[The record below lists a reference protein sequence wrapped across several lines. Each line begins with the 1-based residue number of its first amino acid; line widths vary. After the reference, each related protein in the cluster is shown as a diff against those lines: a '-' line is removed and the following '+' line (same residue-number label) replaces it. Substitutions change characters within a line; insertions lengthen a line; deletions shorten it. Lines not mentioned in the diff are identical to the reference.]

1 MKANTAS
8 QMPAKGFWKEYYV
21 YDVTQVLTPGTGTQ
35 AANQNLLRTDSD
47 ADFELTKLTYVAN
60 FDQINVQMRD
70 DSSGRYLI
78 QYPIDIKDL
87 AGRNTLAMGQ
97 SNSFLPFILPMPYVI
112 SAASNFTT
120 YAQDYSNQAN
130 TLRLALQGGKI
141 RKGTAPWDYKWR
153 AQIPFW
159 APFTQG
165 AVTVSPLGTA
175 TQNLE
180 TDIDA
185 HFLIQKILAIRTGD
199 ALVNI
204 YDNSRG
210 QSWMN
215 NNIHIDNVAGNGAFP
230 NVLPAPR
237 FIQRGAVLTVNITNL
252 TNANNT
258 INFVFVGKKLY
269 E

>member
-1 MKANTAS
+1 MKQNTAS
-8 QMPAKGFWKEYYV
+8 QMPSKGFWKEYYV

-47 ADFELTKLTYVAN
+47 ADFEMTKLTYVAN
-60 FDQINVQMRD
+60 FDQIYVQMRD

-78 QYPIDIKDL
+78 QYPMDIKDL
-87 AGRNTLAMGQ
+87 AGRNTLAMGA
-97 SNSFLPFILPMPYVI
+97 SSSFLPFILPMPYVI

-130 TLRLALQGGKI
+130 TMRLALHGAKI
-141 RKGTAPWDYKWR
+141 RKGNAPWEQKWR
-153 AQIPFW
+153 AQIPFF

-165 AVTVSPLGTA
+165 SVVVAPNGTA
-175 TQNLE
+175 TQNIE

-185 HFLIQKILAIRTGD
+185 HFLIQKIVATRTD
-199 ALVNI
+199 SALVNI

-215 NNIHIDNVAGNGAFP
+215 NSIHIDNVAGNGAFP

-237 FIQRGAVLTVNITNL
+237 FITRGSVLTVNITNL
-252 TNANNT
+252 TSSNNT
-258 INFVFVGKKLY
+258 INFVFIGKKLY